1 MSLEAKFSLKWYEFQ
16 ENVSNTLGN
25 LRETTDFSDVTLAC
39 EDGQMEAH
47 KIVLAASSPFFEDL
61 LKRNK
66 HIHPLIYM
74 RGIHSEDLLGILDF
88 LYYGEAS
95 IPQETLDNFLKIAAE
110 LKIKSLDGGND
121 TKVKEENFTLTSNK
135 TTEQNSLSQNKP
147 KGQDVPKSIL
157 SELEHPKTDTSV
169 PKILMDFVKQEKLR
183 KVKDLD
189 EKVKSM
195 MFLGKNKIPMGGKM
209 KSASVC
215 KVCG

>member
-1 MSLEAKFSLKWYEFQ
+1 M
-16 ENVSNTLGN
+16 
-25 LRETTDFSDVTLAC
+25 
-39 EDGQMEAH
+39 
-47 KIVLAASSPFFEDL
+47 
-61 LKRNK
+61 
-66 HIHPLIYM
+66 
-74 RGIHSEDLLGILDF
+74 
-88 LYYGEAS
+88 
-95 IPQETLDNFLKIAAE
+95 
-110 LKIKSLDGGND
+110 
-121 TKVKEENFTLTSNK
+121 TSNK

-215 KVCG
+215 KVCGKEAGHSAIRDHIEANHLEGISIPCNICKKDLKSRKTLRKHNIIFHKYAK